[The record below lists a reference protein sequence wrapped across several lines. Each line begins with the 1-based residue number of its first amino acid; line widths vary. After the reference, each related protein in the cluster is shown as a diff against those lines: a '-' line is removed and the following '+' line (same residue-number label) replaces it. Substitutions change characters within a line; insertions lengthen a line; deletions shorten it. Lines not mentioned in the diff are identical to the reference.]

1 MEPENAASEQEDAT
15 PIFTAYR
22 RGYDPDQVERYV
34 ADQRRRL
41 DDATNRA
48 SEAERK
54 LAAAVGQLREL
65 HRRVA
70 ALESTER
77 TDQVPAIDAIGE
89 HIQRILQDAW
99 DGAHAMRQSADR
111 DAGEI
116 REKATQE
123 ADGVIA
129 KAHTRAEAV
138 GAELARRR
146 QGVLQHIEQERSKAV
161 AQTTFLQGQRKL
173 ALSELK
179 KIRSLIDATIVEFT
193 EAPVTASNPPPYVAE
208 FVAAA
213 ATPSPRA
220 EAFPSAS
227 GDETRSTPT
236 QEELDAVARR
246 HPASRFDTGT
256 LQRTMPVHRLPSQ
269 EPERE
274 HDPSSLVRSHREQR
288 GDEPPAA
295 TVHDFDPDRRRP
307 KPSLFDF
314 EAREDT

>member
-41 DDATNRA
+41 DDATSRA

-99 DGAHAMRQSADR
+99 DGAHAMRQSAER
-111 DAGEI
+111 DASEI
-116 REKATQE
+116 RDKATHD
-123 ADGVIA
+123 ADAVIA

-161 AQTTFLQGQRKL
+161 AQTTFLQGQRSL

-193 EAPVTASNPPPYVAE
+193 EAPVTASNPPPYIAE
-208 FVAAA
+208 FTSA
-213 ATPSPRA
+213 ATNAGRIEATPQPSRDEARA
-220 EAFPSAS
+220 V
-227 GDETRSTPT
+227 PT
-236 QEELDAVARR
+236 QHELDAVARR
-246 HPASRFDTGT
+246 HPASRFDAGT
-256 LQRTMPVHRLPSQ
+256 LQKTMPVHRLPST
-269 EPERE
+269 EPEME
-274 HDPSSLVRSHREQR
+274 HDPSSLVRSHREHR
-288 GDEPPAA
+288 AEEPPAA
-295 TVHDFDPDRRRP
+295 TVHDFNPERRRQR
-307 KPSLFDF
+307 PSLFDF

>member
-1 MEPENAASEQEDAT
+1 MESENAVSEPEDAT
-15 PIFTAYR
+15 PIFTAFR

-41 DDATNRA
+41 DESTLRA

-77 TDQVPAIDAIGE
+77 TDQVPAIDAIGG

-99 DGAHAMRQSADR
+99 DGAHSMRQSAEH

-123 ADGVIA
+123 ADGIVA

-173 ALSELK
+173 ALTELK

-193 EAPVTASNPPPYVAE
+193 EAPITAANPPSYVAE
-208 FVAAA
+208 FTSGASA
-213 ATPSPRA
+213 PKPPDESGSP
-220 EAFPSAS
+220 AS
-227 GDETRSTPT
+227 ESTTHSTPT
-236 QEELDAVARR
+236 RQELDAVTRR
-246 HPASRFDTGT
+246 HPASQTDAAS
-256 LQRTMPVHRLPSQ
+256 LHSTMQVHRLSSQ
-269 EPERE
+269 EPQME
-274 HDPSSLVRSHREQR
+274 HDPSSLVRSHRELR
-288 GDEPPAA
+288 SEEPQDA
-295 TVHDFDPDRRRP
+295 TVHDFDPERRRQR
-307 KPSLFDF
+307 PSLFDF